1 MAFFLYIQ
9 DWFRLMI
16 TNNFGHNG
24 SLGYLPLSF
33 LFENWQSNEK
43 KITDDHLSVKEWK
56 GDCKQYISLDRLHSL
71 LLYLLS

>member
-16 TNNFGHNG
+16 TKNFGHNG

-33 LFENWQSNEK
+33 LFENWQSDEK
-43 KITDDHLSVKEWK
+43 KKLQMTI
-56 GDCKQYISLDRLHSL
+56 
-71 LLYLLS
+71 